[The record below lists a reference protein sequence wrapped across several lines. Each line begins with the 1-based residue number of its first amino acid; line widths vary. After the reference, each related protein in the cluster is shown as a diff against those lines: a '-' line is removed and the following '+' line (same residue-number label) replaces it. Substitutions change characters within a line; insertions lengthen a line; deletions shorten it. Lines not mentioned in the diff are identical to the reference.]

1 MKRQR
6 ERGGGGG
13 GGIGGKVNHC
23 LLLAEV
29 RRVWIGFLLHCYHGT
44 FMDVQIHLAV
54 VIIYDG
60 TVSVLLQDIDPP
72 L

>member
-1 MKRQR
+1 MEMKRQR
-6 ERGGGGG
+6 EREGGGGNG
-13 GGIGGKVNHC
+13 GRVNHC

-54 VIIYDG
+54 AIIYNG
-60 TVSVLLQDIDPP
+60 TVSVLLQYIDSP

>member
-6 ERGGGGG
+6 EREGGGRNGG
-13 GGIGGKVNHC
+13 RVNHC